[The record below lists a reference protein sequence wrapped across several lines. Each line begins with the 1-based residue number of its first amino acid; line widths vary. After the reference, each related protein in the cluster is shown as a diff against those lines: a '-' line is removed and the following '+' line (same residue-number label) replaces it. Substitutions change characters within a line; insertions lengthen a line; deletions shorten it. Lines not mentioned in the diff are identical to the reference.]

1 MGVLQ
6 SSLDVSD
13 RPETTWKPKRELS
26 PGKVV
31 FVRSLSSVG
40 GMLMS
45 DVYIYFGVC
54 VKLDIHKIKGIGCY
68 VIQNLIVF
76 TLYQILFFSWLH
88 SPYWARVSSL
98 ARLHD
103 HTQTHHTMWESF
115 GQVIGASQRRLPDH
129 AQQLL

>member
-45 DVYIYFGVC
+45 DVYIYFGV
-54 VKLDIHKIKGIGCY
+54 Y
-68 VIQNLIVF
+68 
-76 TLYQILFFSWLH
+76 
-88 SPYWARVSSL
+88 
-98 ARLHD
+98 
-103 HTQTHHTMWESF
+103 
-115 GQVIGASQRRLPDH
+115 
-129 AQQLL
+129 